1 MTACAVH
8 FICVPVS
15 SCVQVTGIVKLQ
27 PESAPAMYRN
37 YYKRPPARRASIWP
51 AADLLSD
58 ADIYCGNLPNIPDST
73 FSVNEGIKD
82 MFTNRGYTVVGSP
95 FVSEISRAL
104 DARYGFARGCCVEL
118 SSKAEAES
126 ALRKLNG
133 FKPSFDN
140 YDRAQRVRTIKIE
153 RVAKYR

>member
-1 MTACAVH
+1 MT
-8 FICVPVS
+8 
-15 SCVQVTGIVKLQ
+15 
-27 PESAPAMYRN
+27 YRN
-37 YYKRPPARRASIWP
+37 YYKQPPARRANIWP
-51 AADLLSD
+51 AANLLSD
-58 ADIYCGNLPNIPDST
+58 AHIYCGNIPDSPK
-73 FSVNEGIKD
+73 FRNEDIKNI
-82 MFTNRGYTVVGSP
+82 FKNGGYTVVGSP

-118 SSKAEAES
+118 NSKAEAES